1 MVKKIVGDK
10 PDKKGKESAKEEDIP
25 NWVSDEIQN
34 AKFEKPEELKR
45 TGYILE
51 IYDSDNKIDT
61 QMYDSVE
68 DGRHIVTLDLPK
80 KIKSSDLEK
89 GVVYEFT
96 FDQHRAPL
104 TKKVVEY
111 LQKEKEIEMNTIY
124 KFELKKMELL
134 EVGTNNS
141 VDNNLEE

>member
-134 EVGTNNS
+134 EVGINNS

>member
-10 PDKKGKESAKEEDIP
+10 PNKKGKESAKEEDIP

-104 TKKVVEY
+104 TKKVMEY

>member
-10 PDKKGKESAKEEDIP
+10 PNKKGKESAKEEDIP

>member
-1 MVKKIVGDK
+1 
-10 PDKKGKESAKEEDIP
+10 
-25 NWVSDEIQN
+25 
-34 AKFEKPEELKR
+34 
-45 TGYILE
+45 
-51 IYDSDNKIDT
+51 
-61 QMYDSVE
+61 
-68 DGRHIVTLDLPK
+68 
-80 KIKSSDLEK
+80 
-89 GVVYEFT
+89 VVYEFT